1 MTSTG
6 PSRGAAIVTG
16 AAQGI
21 GRAIALRLARDG
33 YDMTVNDLAQNSKP
47 LEALAEEI
55 RSLGQ
60 KALVFIGDISQEQ
73 VVQDLMDQ
81 TVAELGGLYVVC
93 RMILS
98 QDWINGKQ
106 LDGRKCRHRW
116 ATEFGS
122 DQCVDAFRI
131 YAIHLPIELSA
142 SLETWDRFIAV
153 NLTGV
158 FLCYRAAARQMLKQ
172 GHGGRIIGK

>member
-98 QDWINGKQ
+98 QD
-106 LDGRKCRHRW
+106 
-116 ATEFGS
+116 
-122 DQCVDAFRI
+122 
-131 YAIHLPIELSA
+131 
-142 SLETWDRFIAV
+142 
-153 NLTGV
+153 
-158 FLCYRAAARQMLKQ
+158 
-172 GHGGRIIGK
+172 